1 MHCSA
6 ETELFICLLLGGG
19 GGGNLKTKKKE
30 TPPQLAKHFFLHAVA
45 EGPRAP
51 ALALAWLCRQSPAGS
66 ERLPGRLR

>member
-19 GGGNLKTKKKE
+19 GGNLKKKKLKQ
-30 TPPQLAKHFFLHAVA
+30 TPQLAKHFFLRAVTA
-45 EGPRAP
+45 GPRGP

-66 ERLPGRLR
+66 ERLPCRPR